1 MFNSVNCII
10 NKKETKIIKLWL
22 LMVTFILIVIVSIS
36 LFYEYKIFSTYQGI
50 IKNINDN
57 YYLTMYLTDDDLI
70 KFNQK
75 KMYINKKQVSKKI
88 IDISEDYEITELG
101 KFRLIILDTEIK
113 NKDKINNNII
123 EVQIYERKTT
133 IMKEIKKIVMEE

>member
-1 MFNSVNCII
+1 MLDSVNYII

-22 LMVTFILIVIVSIS
+22 LIVSFMLIVIVSIS

>member
-133 IMKEIKKIVMEE
+133 VMKEIIKIVMEE

>member
-1 MFNSVNCII
+1 MLDSVNYII

-22 LMVTFILIVIVSIS
+22 LIVSFILIVIVSIS

-133 IMKEIKKIVMEE
+133 IMKEIIKIVMEE

>member
-1 MFNSVNCII
+1 MLNSVNYII

-22 LMVTFILIVIVSIS
+22 LIVSFMLIVIVSIS
-36 LFYEYKIFSTYQGI
+36 LFYEYKIFSIYQGI

-57 YYLTMYLTDDDLI
+57 YYLTIYLTDNELV

-75 KMYINKKQVSKKI
+75 KIYINKKQVSKKI

-101 KFRLIILDTEIK
+101 KFRLITLDTEIK

-133 IMKEIKKIVMEE
+133 IMKEIIKIVMEE

>member
-50 IKNINDN
+50 IKKINDN

-133 IMKEIKKIVMEE
+133 IMKEIIKIVMEE

>member
-1 MFNSVNCII
+1 MHNSVNYII
-10 NKKETKIIKLWL
+10 NKKETKVIKLWL
-22 LMVTFILIVIVSIS
+22 LMVTFILIIIVSIS

-50 IKNINDN
+50 VKNINDN
-57 YYLTMYLTDDDLI
+57 YYLTIYLTDNELI

-75 KMYINKKQVSKKI
+75 NMYINKKQVSKKI
-88 IDISEDYEITELG
+88 IDISDGYEITELG
-101 KFRLIILDTEIK
+101 NFRLITLDTEIK

-133 IMKEIKKIVMEE
+133 IMTEIIKIVMGE

>member
-1 MFNSVNCII
+1 MLNSVNYII

-88 IDISEDYEITELG
+88 IDIREDYEITELG